1 MVRKIINKNVNI
13 KGILSM
19 DELVEAYM
27 VVFNDR
33 EKAKE
38 EVEKILQIIDFNQ
51 SGQVDFTGI
60 INIIILIEFLM
71 AAMN

>member
-1 MVRKIINKNVNI
+1 
-13 KGILSM
+13 M

-27 VVFNDR
+27 VIFNDR

-60 INIIILIEFLM
+60 INVFILKEFLM